1 MLLNFSKTFIL
12 IISFLTIIN
21 NRSNAQYHPLLSD
34 FEVQESDGKIYVS
47 CIVKAGSTCL
57 GIGLYKSLDNVTFE
71 LSGRIPGICGNTDEP
86 VGYEFIDT
94 DIVYNR
100 PVYYRLDLG
109 GFGFSESILL
119 QIINYSNIN
128 YLLSPN
134 PANTFTNIY
143 FENKLADNAVL
154 LVLNS
159 MGNIIHQSKTTLS
172 SFHINIESLPAGIY
186 VFYIRKESFEYA
198 KGIFLKQ

>member
-1 MLLNFSKTFIL
+1 MLLKFLKAFIL
-12 IISFLTIIN
+12 FISFLTIISS
-21 NRSNAQYHPLLSD
+21 RSNAQYHPLLSD
-34 FEVQESDGKIYVS
+34 FDVQESNGKVYVS

-57 GIGLYKSLDNVTFE
+57 GIGLYKSLDNVVFE
-71 LSGRIPGICGNTDEP
+71 QAGRIPGICGNAEEP
-86 VGYEFIDT
+86 VSYEFIDT
-94 DIVYNR
+94 TIIYNR
-100 PVYYRLDLG
+100 PVYYRLELG

-119 QIINYSNIN
+119 QVIKFSIDN

-143 FENKLADNAVL
+143 FENKLADNAEL

-159 MGNIIHQSKTTLS
+159 MGNIIHQSETTLS
-172 SFHINIESLPAGIY
+172 SFHINIESLPAGMY
-186 VFYIRKESFEYA
+186 VFYIRKDSLEYA